1 MSLKHTWL
9 PADTPETPNP
19 LEIILTEGSY
29 LYTADQQQLYDAI
42 SSWWCKPLGH
52 RHPLVISSIQEQLNY
67 FEHHIPANA
76 YNSTIEKLSTLLVNI
91 FTQMDKVLYASDG
104 SSAVEMAMKLSY
116 ETRVLNAEPQRS
128 KFLAL
133 NGAYH
138 GETIFTLGVC
148 GIPAYT
154 KNYAKLITENYFI
167 DEIVY
172 VNSPQD
178 PQWLSADFDYTKLE
192 KFFAEHA
199 LEISALI
206 IEPIVQGAAGLK
218 IISRDYLTQLINL
231 AKQYQ
236 IHIIADEIMVGLGR
250 LGCFSVC
257 TELLNFEPD
266 LVCFAKNLTAGSI
279 PMSCV
284 VVNHSITSVYRELQQ
299 IFPHSHTHS
308 CNALGAAVAVK
319 YLELLQSSDI
329 LAQVKL
335 AEITLYTFSQ
345 ELQQKFNF
353 IQEVSVIGAIAA
365 WQLNL
370 TPQIIKEIAT
380 LALKLNLYLRPI
392 GNVVYILPP
401 IYNVTADLKVILPKI
416 KELFVQLA
424 QLNNHNYTM
433 VYK

>member
-1 MSLKHTWL
+1 MSLRHTWL
-9 PADTPETPNP
+9 PADTPESLNP
-19 LEIILTEGSY
+19 LEIILAEGSY
-29 LYTADQQQLYDAI
+29 LYTQDQQKLYDAI

-76 YNSTIEKLSTLLVNI
+76 YNTTIEKLSSLLINI

-116 ETRVLNAEPQRS
+116 ETRVLNAEPLRS

-133 NGAYH
+133 SGAYH

-154 KNYAKLITENYFI
+154 KNYAQLITTNYFI

-172 VNSPQD
+172 VDSPQN
-178 PQWLSADFDYTKLE
+178 PQWASADFDYAKLE
-192 KFFAEHA
+192 QFFAKHA
-199 LEISALI
+199 HEVTALI

-218 IISRDYLTQLINL
+218 IISRDYLTQVINL

-257 TELLNFEPD
+257 KELLNFEPD

-284 VVNHSITSVYRELQQ
+284 VVNQSITQVYREQRQ

-319 YLELLQSSDI
+319 YLELLQNSDI

-335 AEITLYTFSQ
+335 AEIELYRFGQ
-345 ELQQKFNF
+345 KLQQQFNF
-353 IQEVSVIGAIAA
+353 IQEIRVIGAIAA
-365 WQLNL
+365 WQLDL
-370 TPQIIKEIAT
+370 PRLVIQQTAT
-380 LALKLNLYLRPI
+380 LALKLGLYLRPI
-392 GNVVYILPP
+392 GNIIYILPP
-401 IYNVTADLKVILPKI
+401 IYNLTNDLKIILPQI
-416 KELFVQLA
+416 EELFIQLD
-424 QLNNHNYTM
+424 QINRP
-433 VYK
+433 